1 MKRIILISL
10 LFLISLGAFAQGE
23 DALYSDR
30 IHVFGYVM
38 TTDSLLPVRNTHVIS
53 KMAHCGTIS
62 NREGEFFI
70 SAKKIDTLW
79 VSCIG
84 FARRLIPI
92 DSTMADSDPIMI
104 RLERDTITL
113 KEVVVK
119 PFYDYETFKQMV
131 IEMPTL
137 PTPREIQRLNDEL
150 NDYWVRHPKLKGN
163 GMPTVTGSPIQYLY
177 DKFNKSAR
185 RQARLLR
192 NRRMFNEVLK
202 EQGRTDELLPDS
214 LDYSIDYKI
223 YELDEAAES
232 KEEQLS
238 PQEKRRRMDE
248 ERKKYIRMPWEN

>member
-1 MKRIILISL
+1 M
-10 LFLISLGAFAQGE
+10 AQGE
-23 DALYSDR
+23 DALYRDR
-30 IHVFGYVM
+30 IHLFGYVM

-62 NREGEFFI
+62 NRDGEFFI
-70 SAKKIDTLW
+70 SAKKTDTLW
-79 VSCIG
+79 VSCLG

-92 DSTMADSDPIMI
+92 DSTLVGDTLLV
-104 RLERDTITL
+104 RLVPDTITL
-113 KEVVVK
+113 REITVK

-137 PTPREIQRLNDEL
+137 PTPRELQRLNDEL
-150 NDYWVRHPKLKGN
+150 ADYWTTHPQLKGN
-163 GMPTVTGSPIQYLY
+163 GMPTITASPIQYLY
-177 DKFNKSAR
+177 DKYNKSAR

-223 YELDEAAES
+223 YELDDRVEDS
-232 KEEQLS
+232 TPRLT
-238 PQEKRRRMDE
+238 PQERRRLMDR
-248 ERKKYIRMPWEN
+248 ERMKYMRLPWEN